1 MGTLYIKNKFCPF
14 CGKKLINNFV
24 NCTQYVTLQC
34 LECEEC
40 KIYLY
45 TERNYNIL
53 KELATNRGRKLNH
66 DVYKY
71 QLIEPKVQTKDK
83 KSKNKQSKTQMKSNK
98 KTKTKVK
105 MSTTSLEIQ
114 TTRYNPLT
122 HVNLNK
128 INCTYLNKKHCTYMD
143 DDCRPYSLR
152 CKLKLVSQSTK
163 KSSTIKQEVSN
174 TELPHII
181 PKHNTDGVIVIVL
194 SDNRRCIY
202 NNHNLVNTYA
212 VCKVVTKNG
221 VVKEVKILSAYCE
234 NCNQYIVLKTDFN
247 NAKKIGTLL
256 CIVEDHTY
264 SYLQKHKTVNVGNES
279 KIHQLGYNVIQ
290 GYAYSDR
297 QRQII
302 LANIIENT
310 KISQQEILSI
320 IDANIARHKNQ
331 DNYAKAV
338 NKWIMDREFVS
349 QYNLGDCPEVVFNN
363 IILKYK
369 NHFNK

>member
-1 MGTLYIKNKFCPF
+1 MGTLYIKNKICPF

-24 NCTQYVTLQC
+24 DCTQYVTLQC

-45 TERNYNIL
+45 TEQNYNIL
-53 KELATNRGRKLNH
+53 KELAYNRGRKLNH

-71 QLIEPKVQTKDK
+71 QLIEPKAQPKDK
-83 KSKNKQSKTQMKSNK
+83 KSKDKQGKTQMKSNK

-105 MSTTSLEIQ
+105 MSTASLEIQ
-114 TTRYNPLT
+114 TTRYKPLT
-122 HVNLNK
+122 RIDLSK

-152 CKLKLVSQSTK
+152 CKLKPISQSTK
-163 KSSTIKQEVSN
+163 KSSSTKRQEENIEES
-174 TELPHII
+174 PHII
-181 PKHNTDGVIVIVL
+181 PKHNTDGVIVIIL
-194 SDNRRCIY
+194 SDNRKCIY
-202 NNHNLVNTYA
+202 NNHNLINTYA
-212 VCKVVTKNG
+212 VCKVASKNG
-221 VVKEVKILSAYCE
+221 IVRKVKIPAAYCE

-247 NAKKIGTLL
+247 NAKKQGTLL
-256 CIVEDHTY
+256 CLVEDHTH
-264 SYLQKHKTVNVGNES
+264 SYLQKHKSVNAGNES

-290 GYAYSDR
+290 GYAYTDR

-310 KISQQEILSI
+310 NISQQEILSI
-320 IDANIARHKNQ
+320 IDVNIARHRNQ

-338 NKWIMDREFVS
+338 NKWITDREFVS
-349 QYNLGDCPEVVFNN
+349 QYSLGDCPEVV
-363 IILKYK
+363 L
-369 NHFNK
+369 NHVKIGKR